1 MPQPDAASWI
11 ATESSDLTL
20 EDGARVAVVGGG
32 PAGSFFS
39 YFLLSMAERLGTEI
53 SVDLYEPRD
62 FSRPGPKG
70 CNKCG
75 GIISESLVQMLAT
88 EGLNLPP
95 TVVQRGV
102 DSYMLHTDV
111 GDVRINTPLR
121 EKRIGAI
128 HRGSGPQGVKDVKWE
143 SFDGYLQ
150 RLAVERGVSHKNQRV
165 EKLDWANGH
174 PQLTTKDGATEI
186 YDLLAMATGV
196 NARALEFFEDS
207 GLNYKPANAS
217 KTAIREYFLG
227 EDVVEKC
234 LGSSMHIF
242 LLDIPRLE
250 FAALIPKGD
259 YVTVCLLGDEIDVP
273 LVESFL
279 QAPEVRSCFPSD
291 WNPMDK
297 PACQCWPLINVDG
310 ANEPFADR
318 LVFVG
323 DCGVARLY
331 KDGIGSA
338 YRTAKAAASTAIF
351 QGVSTEAFRKHYL
364 PMLEEISADNAIGKH
379 IFTLTRQI
387 QKWRFTRRALLKTVS
402 REQKSDTSDKRMS
415 TILWDMFTGSAP
427 YKDALTRGVH
437 ILFLLRFGWD
447 VAKSIVGG
455 SRQSIS

>member
-1 MPQPDAASWI
+1 MSKPDPASWI
-11 ATESSDLTL
+11 ASESSDLTL

-39 YFLLSMAERLGTEI
+39 YFLLSMAERLGTDLC
-53 SVDLYEPRD
+53 VDLYEPRD
-62 FSRPGPKG
+62 FLRSGPQG

-88 EGLNLPP
+88 EGIILPP

-102 DSYMLHTDV
+102 DSYVLHTDV
-111 GDVRINTPLR
+111 GDVRIDTPLK
-121 EKRIGAI
+121 EKRIGAV
-128 HRGSGPQGVKDVKWE
+128 HRGSGPKGVENVKWE

-150 RLAVERGVSHKNQRV
+150 RLAVERGATLKTQRV
-165 EKLDWANGH
+165 EKLEWTDGRPRLSA
-174 PQLTTKDGATEI
+174 KDGSSET

-207 GLNYKPANAS
+207 GLDYKPAAAT
-217 KTAIREYFLG
+217 KTSIREYFLG
-227 EDVVEKC
+227 EEVVEKH

-259 YVTVCLLGDEIDVP
+259 YVTVCLLGDDIDVP

-279 QAPEVRSCFPSD
+279 QSPEVQRCFPPE
-291 WNPMDK
+291 WNSMDQ
-297 PACQCWPLINVDG
+297 PQCQCWPQINIEG
-310 ANEPFADR
+310 AHEPFADR

-351 QGVSTEAFRKHYL
+351 QGVSAESFRKHYVPVL
-364 PMLEEISADNAIGKH
+364 DGISADNAIGKH

-387 QKWRFTRRALLKTVS
+387 QKRRFTRRALLRTVS
-402 REQKSDTSDKRMS
+402 REQDSLTSDKRMS

-427 YKDALTRGVH
+427 YKDALSRGINV
-437 ILFLLRFGWD
+437 FFMLRFGWD
-447 VAKSIVGG
+447 VLRSIGG
-455 SRQSIS
+455 GKRQRIS